1 MVISSVIP
9 GLFLVA
15 YGIYII
21 NSCRGVDFYIDY
33 TLWVLVW
40 GALFTLNGLL
50 GGPFIQS
57 TLTNIIIIELILSFM
72 AGHKI
77 LTLMRECRP
86 VSRETP
92 PTPNISAFVS
102 LCALAGLWSP
112 YEILKGGAGDLLND
126 DYAETIRDINSE
138 IRTGGIESGMLGK
151 IAFAM
156 PQAAIVLV
164 GVCSVIGRYQWMRR
178 AILVIVSLFPLFV
191 LTFVSTIRSPVFMSL
206 LLLVS
211 GIIAGQ
217 TLLGTERSIFS
228 KRNTIA
234 ATVLVFGLVSM
245 MAFLQSIRL
254 GDFNFS
260 QIGETLEHMRI
271 WFAGYIPAFHGWYWN
286 YWSGDLAY
294 GNNTFKFLAG
304 LITGGGSY
312 LDTVQSNIDIGDW
325 RDGNASTALRVMVN
339 DFGLIGCGIFLFTW
353 GVISAFLVQKTREG
367 SLYWAALLAY
377 DIASVV
383 WSPNQWYFV
392 YGSRVLAPIVVLTYL
407 AIMSDRR
414 QRKSARH
421 FHEPDHAMRNAATEG
436 RAGYA
441 RPNFIATPPRGSRI

>member
-1 MVISSVIP
+1 MILIFRKLGKHWSIC
-9 GLFLVA
+9 A
-15 YGIYII
+15 YGSLAI
-21 NSCRGVDFYIDY
+21 S
-33 TLWVLVW
+33 
-40 GALFTLNGLL
+40 
-50 GGPFIQS
+50 
-57 TLTNIIIIELILSFM
+57 
-72 AGHKI
+72 
-77 LTLMRECRP
+77 
-86 VSRETP
+86 P
-92 PTPNISAFVS
+92 PS
-102 LCALAGLWSP
+102 
-112 YEILKGGAGDLLND
+112 
-126 DYAETIRDINSE
+126 
-138 IRTGGIESGMLGK
+138 TGGTGTIG
-151 IAFAM
+151 
-156 PQAAIVLV
+156 AAI
-164 GVCSVIGRYQWMRR
+164 SHT
-178 AILVIVSLFPLFV
+178 A
-191 LTFVSTIRSPVFMSL
+191 TI
-206 LLLVS
+206 
-211 GIIAGQ
+211 
-217 TLLGTERSIFS
+217 
-228 KRNTIA
+228 
-234 ATVLVFGLVSM
+234 
-245 MAFLQSIRL
+245 
-254 GDFNFS
+254 
-260 QIGETLEHMRI
+260 
-271 WFAGYIPAFHGWYWN
+271 
-286 YWSGDLAY
+286 
-294 GNNTFKFLAG
+294 TFKFLAG